1 MSLAS
6 IHPVL
11 VGSTVSLVLK
21 KGLDTRNVKRA
32 YIERIFLPPI
42 SGTTDDLLGTNSS
55 PKQDLRNFSLS
66 LSLSLTIDIQIYL
79 LLKDGFFVF
88 FYLINYFFN

>member
-1 MSLAS
+1 M
-6 IHPVL
+6 
-11 VGSTVSLVLK
+11 SLVLK
-21 KGLDTRNVKRA
+21 KGLDSRDVKRA
-32 YIERIFLPPI
+32 HIERIFLPPI

-66 LSLSLTIDIQIYL
+66 LSLIIDIQIYL

>member
-1 MSLAS
+1 M
-6 IHPVL
+6 
-11 VGSTVSLVLK
+11 SLVLK

-32 YIERIFLPPI
+32 HIERIFLPPI

-66 LSLSLTIDIQIYL
+66 LSLTIDIQIYL